1 MKKKKKKKTHT
12 HTQIKKRMLQF
23 DSKTTFS
30 QIYVVFIL

>member
-1 MKKKKKKKTHT
+1 MKKKKKKKQ
-12 HTQIKKRMLQF
+12 TQKQKKKRMLQF